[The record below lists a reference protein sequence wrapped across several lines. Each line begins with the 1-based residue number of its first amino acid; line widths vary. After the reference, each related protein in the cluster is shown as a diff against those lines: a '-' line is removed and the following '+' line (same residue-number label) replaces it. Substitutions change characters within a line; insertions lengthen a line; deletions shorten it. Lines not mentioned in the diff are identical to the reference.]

1 MKPFLPSYSLHT
13 TTMTTASVSLTP
25 VHQPRE
31 VTLFC
36 WILDISDRS
45 FSVNVEE
52 NLTVDH
58 LKAAIVKKNP
68 VSFGGVD
75 A

>member
-1 MKPFLPSYSLHT
+1 
-13 TTMTTASVSLTP
+13 MTTASVSLTP

-45 FSVNVEE
+45 FSVDVEE
-52 NLTVDH
+52 NLMVDH
-58 LKAAIVKKNP
+58 LKAVIIKKNP